1 MEHEQI
7 QAALSLMQDKVDWT
21 NSSIKACLETERK
34 NSNVT
39 EQSLLKEC
47 VGEHYQIVLWNYK
60 ANMNMVK
67 EVFMEII
74 RFKLIDLDE
83 EYDDEVNFFMDL
95 LSDFIDKD
103 FLLKESLEIAK
114 ESAKYYVSPHFFDS
128 LLEICDPEI

>member
-1 MEHEQI
+1 M
-7 QAALSLMQDKVDWT
+7 
-21 NSSIKACLETERK
+21 KA
-34 NSNVT
+34 
-39 EQSLLKEC
+39 
-47 VGEHYQIVLWNYK
+47 
-60 ANMNMVK
+60 VK
-67 EVFMEII
+67 EVFLEII

-103 FLLKESLEIAK
+103 YILKDSLEIAK